1 MTGRGCSVDGC
12 ERRHKARG
20 LCKLHYKRLRRSGAL
35 DATRRHLAY
44 ATWID
49 DFWLLT
55 SAGESPERVAQ
66 RLGLSPGAIANA
78 LNRRGETV
86 AARPYWALDQRQRWA
101 AS

>member
-12 ERRHKARG
+12 ERGHHSRG
-20 LCKLHYKRLRRSGAL
+20 LCKLHYERLRRSGTLGVA
-35 DATRRHLAY
+35 RLAY
-44 ATWID
+44 ADWID